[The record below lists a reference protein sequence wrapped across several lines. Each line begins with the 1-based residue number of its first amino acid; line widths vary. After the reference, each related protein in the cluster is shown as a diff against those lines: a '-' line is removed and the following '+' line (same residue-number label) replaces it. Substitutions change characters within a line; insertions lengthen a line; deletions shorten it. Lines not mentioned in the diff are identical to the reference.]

1 MGIMGWSNP
10 AMAQR
15 YAHMVDPLRKDIA
28 ARVDGLLWAAS
39 PTQHQDRSMPR
50 KSLLGAA

>member
-1 MGIMGWSNP
+1 MMGIMGWSNP

-39 PTQHQDRSMPR
+39 PTQPEAKPDARPEA
-50 KSLLGAA
+50 K